1 MQLFTEMERVY
12 RDGVCTEMKCTEWN
26 VCIEVEDVYRD
37 RVCVQSVCV
46 QRWNVCDME
55 HEYGYEMCVQS
66 WSVYTHMECVQRKDR
81 VMMTKS

>member
-1 MQLFTEMERVY
+1 MCTEMEL
-12 RDGVCTEMKCTEWN
+12 CTEWN

-37 RVCVQSVCV
+37 RACV

-66 WSVYTHMECVQRKDR
+66 WSVYTDMECVQRKGQ
-81 VMMTKS
+81 VTMTKS